1 MFWVLNLLTNYSN
14 KTSQS
19 EIKVTGTK
27 INRCAKIRDRNYG
40 SQTSISNYEKQRKER
55 EIRQR
60 VCVRDLKRA
69 LGKSERDF
77 VLMNRKELIAK
88 APVILRREESEGFLR
103 DMSLRIETSERD
115 E

>member
-1 MFWVLNLLTNYSN
+1 MES
-14 KTSQS
+14 
-19 EIKVTGTK
+19 
-27 INRCAKIRDRNYG
+27 IRDF
-40 SQTSISNYEKQRKER
+40 
-55 EIRQR
+55 
-60 VCVRDLKRA
+60 KRA

-77 VLMNRKELIAK
+77 VLVKRKKLVAK